1 MADLSLPILD
11 LSRLDAGPEAAA
23 AFRDD
28 LRAATH
34 DVGFFYLTG
43 TGISPE
49 LEDRLHRA
57 ARDFFALPEA
67 DKLAIENV
75 KSPHFRGYTRV
86 GGERTQG
93 RVDWREQIDIGPE
106 RAAVADGSAPDYARL
121 IGPNLW
127 PAAQPE
133 LRVVVSE
140 WHDHLSGVARKLLRA
155 WAVALGA
162 DESYFDQHFG
172 EPSTL
177 IKIVRYPGKDD
188 PTPQQG
194 VGAHKDSG
202 VLTLLWV
209 EPGKGGLQVQRDGE
223 WVDAPPVPGAFV
235 VNIGELLEYATQ
247 GYLIAT
253 NHRVVSPKY
262 PDDRISVPFFFNP
275 ALDARLPII
284 ELPADLAAEARGVT
298 QDPAN
303 PIHALYGS
311 NALKSRLR
319 AHPDVAAI
327 HHADLVAA
335 RAEASAGPAP
345 PPRFDSAEEL
355 GLRGRE
361 LLVAEDAGIL
371 PRRQL
376 RQLRHD
382 VRATRRGSRS
392 GRRSRLRV
400 LRRRGLRGRVD
411 LRLLL
416 SSRILLL
423 VVLALR
429 FLLLV
434 TLNAPADRGRR
445 PRHHSGTSSHTDQA
459 GTTPSS

>member
-1 MADLSLPILD
+1 MADRSLPVLD

-23 AFRDD
+23 LFRAD

-43 TGISPE
+43 TGVPPE
-49 LEDRLHRA
+49 LEQALHRVS
-57 ARDFFALPEA
+57 REFFALPEA

-106 RAAVADGSAPDYARL
+106 RPAVDDATAPAHARL

-127 PAAQPE
+127 PDAQPE
-133 LRVVVSE
+133 LREVVSQ

-155 WAVALGA
+155 WALSLGA
-162 DESYFDQHFG
+162 EESYFDEHFG

-209 EPGKGGLQVQRDGE
+209 EPGKGGLQVERDGV
-223 WVDAPPVPGAFV
+223 WVDAPSVPGAFV

-253 NHRVVSPKY
+253 NHRVVSPTY

-284 ELPADLAAEARGVT
+284 ELPPELAAEARGVT
-298 QDPAN
+298 QDPSN
-303 PIHALYGS
+303 PIHALYGE

-327 HHADLVAA
+327 HHADLLAA
-335 RAEASAGPAP
+335 RAAAS
-345 PPRFDSAEEL
+345 
-355 GLRGRE
+355 
-361 LLVAEDAGIL
+361 
-371 PRRQL
+371 
-376 RQLRHD
+376 
-382 VRATRRGSRS
+382 
-392 GRRSRLRV
+392 
-400 LRRRGLRGRVD
+400 
-411 LRLLL
+411 
-416 SSRILLL
+416 
-423 VVLALR
+423 
-429 FLLLV
+429 
-434 TLNAPADRGRR
+434 
-445 PRHHSGTSSHTDQA
+445 
-459 GTTPSS
+459 